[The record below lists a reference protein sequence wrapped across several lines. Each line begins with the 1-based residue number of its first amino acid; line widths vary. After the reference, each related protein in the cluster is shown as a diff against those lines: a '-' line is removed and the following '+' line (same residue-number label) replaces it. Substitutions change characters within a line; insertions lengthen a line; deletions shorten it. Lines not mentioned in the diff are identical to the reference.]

1 MTTQSDSTTL
11 AVASTS
17 STALVLNN
25 DAMDRAFRMADL
37 MAAGRATV
45 PKHLQGSPADCMAV
59 TLQAL
64 QWNMSPFAVA
74 QKTHL
79 VNGTLG
85 YEAQL
90 VHAVLQSTGAIAG
103 EFEYQYKGDGDAL
116 ECRVGAIP
124 RGKTEITWGE
134 WLGVRSV
141 TTKNSPLWKTNP
153 KQQMGYLQVKNWA
166 RLYKPGAILG
176 VYTADELES
185 SMVKNMGPVEE
196 VRPEPVPYPAE
207 QFEKN
212 LPQWTQVI
220 NSRRKT
226 VEELIAFAQS
236 RNPNTPFT
244 DEQLQRLRAVQP
256 VKNADVTD
264 VAAKG
269 EAAAPAA
276 ATATEASDAPV
287 LTFAQ
292 VAEKLHAAKDLDALN
307 VAGDLISEVLDT
319 QQQAELNAAY
329 EARIE
334 ELSGQ

>member
-1 MTTQSDSTTL
+1 MTTSTNENTAL
-11 AVASTS
+11 TVSTTS
-17 STALVLNN
+17 STSMVLSNEV
-25 DAMDRAFRMADL
+25 MDRAFRMADL

-90 VHAVLQSTGAIAG
+90 VHAVLQSTGAITG
-103 EFEYQYKGDGDAL
+103 EFEYQYKGAGESL
-116 ECRVGAIP
+116 ECRVGAVP
-124 RGKTEITWGE
+124 RGKSEITWGE
-134 WLGVRSV
+134 WLGVQSV

-153 KQQMGYLQVKNWA
+153 KQQMAYLQVKNWA

-176 VYTADELES
+176 VYTADELEGPG
-185 SMVKNMGPVEE
+185 VKHMGPVEE
-196 VRPEPVPYPAE
+196 VKPEPVPYPAE

-212 LPQWTQVI
+212 FPQWEQI
-220 NSRRKT
+220 IKSRRKT
-226 VEELIAFAQS
+226 VDGLIAFAQS

-244 DEQLQRLRAVQP
+244 EEQLQRLRAVQP
-256 VKNADVTD
+256 VKNAEATD
-264 VAAKG
+264 VEPKG
-269 EAAAPAA
+269 EAPATGNASPAA
-276 ATATEASDAPV
+276 EAPV

-292 VAEKLHAAKDLDALN
+292 VAEKLNAAQDVDALN
-307 VAGDLISEVLDT
+307 VAADLISQVGDI
-319 QQQAELNAAY
+319 QQQAELNGMY
-329 EARIE
+329 EQLMNKLQAK
-334 ELSGQ
+334 